1 MIMDASMVA
10 AASAAAAFANGHRGH
25 VFLVG
30 QDLPALDAMRHLLA
44 QQGYRV
50 YAFMDLKVFLNF
62 VTPVSPAVLLL
73 DMALPGASGT
83 QVQDRLQSLGI
94 HMPVILV
101 TQETGAGAQVPEGT
115 PAPAQANSD
124 RLQFLARPV
133 ARLELLRAVSQG
145 ISADTPAPS
154 PQVPPSTP
162 QDRLARLS
170 PREREVM
177 ALLARGQT
185 NTDVAQTLGIS
196 TATAT
201 RHKNSILLKLDL
213 HSVQA
218 LQALLQ
224 G

>member
-10 AASAAAAFANGHRGH
+10 AASAAAPFATGHRGH

-30 QDLPALDAMRHLLA
+30 EDLPALDAMRHALA

-50 YAFMDLKVFLNF
+50 YAFIDLKVFLNF

-73 DMALPGASGT
+73 DMALPGTSGT
-83 QVQDRLQSLGI
+83 RVQDQLQTLGI
-94 HMPVILV
+94 NMPVILV
-101 TQETGAGAQVPEGT
+101 TQQAAAGAQVNEGT
-115 PAPAQANSD
+115 TDLANTA

-133 ARLELLRAVSQG
+133 ARLELLRAVGKG
-145 ISADTPAPS
+145 ITADTPAPS
-154 PQVPPSTP
+154 PQAPASSPK
-162 QDRLARLS
+162 DRLARLS

-185 NTDVAQTLGIS
+185 NPEVAQTLGIS

-213 HSVQA
+213 HTVQE
-218 LQALLQ
+218 LQTLLQ

>member
-10 AASAAAAFANGHRGH
+10 AVSAAAPFATGHRGH

-30 QDLPALDAMRHLLA
+30 QDLPALDAMRQTLA

-50 YAFMDLKVFLNF
+50 YAFIDLKVFLNF

-73 DMALPGASGT
+73 DMALPGTSGT
-83 QVQDRLQSLGI
+83 RVQDQLQTLGI
-94 HMPVILV
+94 NMPVILV
-101 TQETGAGAQVPEGT
+101 TQQAAAGAKAQEDTPE
-115 PAPAQANSD
+115 PANTD

-133 ARLELLRAVSQG
+133 ARLELLRAVSKG
-145 ISADTPAPS
+145 ITADTPAPS
-154 PQVPPSTP
+154 LQAPAPTP
-162 QDRLARLS
+162 QARLARLS

-177 ALLARGQT
+177 ALLASGQT
-185 NTDVAQTLGIS
+185 TPEVAQTLGIS

-201 RHKNSILLKLDL
+201 RHKNSLLLKLDL
-213 HSVQA
+213 HTVQE
-218 LQALLQ
+218 LQTLRQ